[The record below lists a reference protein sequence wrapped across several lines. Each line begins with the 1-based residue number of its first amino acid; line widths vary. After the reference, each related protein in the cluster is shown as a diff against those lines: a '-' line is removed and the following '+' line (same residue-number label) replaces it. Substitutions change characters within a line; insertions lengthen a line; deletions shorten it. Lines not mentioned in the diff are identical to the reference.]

1 MTEKGGSYKIPDLDD
16 IIETLNVQESRLQE
30 NFFGRMPIDLNF
42 KIFTQLCGYRLIAVP
57 DEEPLSKTNPLD
69 PGVGSY
75 KVA

>member
-1 MTEKGGSYKIPDLDD
+1 MAEKGGSYKTPDLDG
-16 IIETLNVQESRLQE
+16 IIETLNVQENRLIE
-30 NFFGRMPIDLNF
+30 NFFGRTPIDLKI

-57 DEEPLSKTNPLD
+57 DEEPLSKTDPLD